1 MAFQSKSSASTDE
14 GEERNTLRRIAFAA
28 ADELEGEEE
37 EEDAV
42 GLEDREGRLGKE
54 ELEFEGESETT
65 LRATVLGLE

>member
-28 ADELEGEEE
+28 ADELEGE